1 MEPAP
6 LYRGESVAT
15 PAKYA
20 PTAPLDNP
28 FRELLAVGRKYGLE
42 ATEQLSDFLV
52 DNYESALEN
61 KRATQASQLEK
72 EARIELMKRM
82 SLPEGDENGFFDRDG
97 IFLPAKAKAFI
108 SSYTSRLVGSDRGFI
123 RPKSIEN
130 ARKANATV
138 IGSLELMLTTGIM
151 GSVKDR
157 ARDAYT
163 QKFKNMMESGR
174 YADASAVFA
183 DPRAKNYFNQDQIK
197 GYQIQAR
204 NAETDANIGNAVVG
218 GDSQSLLDMLDNA
231 DISLTPEQRQ
241 RISNG
246 LDEIQNARMRNSLQ
260 GSYARSTSDGKTP
273 EDKWVDAYRLVRPG
287 TPKPVLDLIDKYQ
300 GAIKGNGAAMQEAEQ
315 LAARQVASMVTSA
328 NDEDAAIN
336 FKNTFREL
344 GVNEDYLT
352 RLANARQKSLAAVS
366 NFNPDEAAKHLDDS
380 IFVPAETMQAYND
393 IRNQIFAA
401 NQKGETETVKELA
414 PQARQQQLAIEA
426 ARKKILEAVAGEYTA
441 WLAEYKDKTP
451 DNKESPVECGS
462 QYMSILNKH
471 LAAHKKSVEDYQS
484 PYSQELAINWN
495 RLQEDR
501 KRGQEESAA
510 GDAALKERMPEIE
523 KRIQQEQ
530 KAQEEKQGV
539 HAPAFIMNSTTAD
552 FVHGKSVPSEIALR
566 DDFKSEESI
575 VYYPSDKAPASGE
588 VAIWYDRNKVVHA
601 KVVKVDGIKA
611 PVFSQGAC
619 QAVHL
624 NPTKLN
630 NYNAIAWHADKIH
643 LFWLTGGGLF
653 PAEVADSANAANAAG
668 QADAADAADVPDDG
682 LDPQGVADAANAEE
696 SEPMSNYVDANG
708 NLIKPFSE

>member
-28 FRELLAVGRKYGLE
+28 FRELLAVCRKYGLE

-82 SLPEGDENGFFDRDG
+82 SLPDGYENGFFDRDG
-97 IFLPAKAKAFI
+97 IYLPAKAKTFI

-123 RPKSIEN
+123 RPNSIEN

-138 IGSLELMLTTGIM
+138 IGSLELMLATGIM

-183 DPRAKNYFNQDQIK
+183 DPRAKNYFNQDQIE
-197 GYQIQAR
+197 GYQIQAN
-204 NAETDANIGNAVVG
+204 NAQTDANISNDIIA
-218 GDSQSLLDMLDNA
+218 GDSQSLLAMMDNA
-231 DISLTPEQRQ
+231 DISLTPAQRQ

-246 LDEIQNARMRNSLQ
+246 LDEIQEARMRNSLQ
-260 GSYARSTSDGKTP
+260 GSYTRSASDGKTP
-273 EDKWVDAYRLVRPG
+273 EDKWVDAYKHLRPG
-287 TPKPVLDLIDKYQ
+287 TPKPILDLIDKYQ
-300 GAIKGNGAAMQEAEQ
+300 GAIKGNGAALQEAEQ

-352 RLANARQKSLAAVS
+352 RLANARLKSLAAVS

-380 IFVPAETMQAYND
+380 IFVSAETMGAYND
-393 IRNQIFAA
+393 IRNQMFAA
-401 NQKGETETVKELA
+401 NQNGDEEAIKELA
-414 PQARQQQLAIEA
+414 PKVKQQQLAIEA
-426 ARKKILEAVAGEYTA
+426 ARKNILESVAGEYTV
-441 WLAEYKDKTP
+441 WLAEYKDSTP
-451 DNKESPVECGS
+451 DDKESPVECGS
-462 QYMSILNKH
+462 QYMSILNAK
-471 LAAHKKSVEDYQS
+471 LAEHQKSVEDYQS

-501 KRGQEESAA
+501 KIGQEESAA

-523 KRIQQEQ
+523 KRIQQAQQ
-530 KAQEEKQGV
+530 KQEETLGV
-539 HAPAFIMNSTTAD
+539 HSPTFIMNSTTAD
-552 FVHGKSVPSEIALR
+552 FVHGKSVPSEVALR
-566 DDFKSEESI
+566 EDYKGEDAI

-588 VAIWYDRNKVVHA
+588 VAIWYDRNKVVRA
-601 KVVKVDGIKA
+601 KVVKVDGIQS

-643 LFWLTGGGLF
+643 LFWKGEGLF
-653 PAEVADSANAANAAG
+653 PEDVVVNEGNET
-668 QADAADAADVPDDG
+668 DAPDDG
-682 LDPQGVADAANAEE
+682 LDPQGAADAADAEAAEE
-696 SEPMSNYVDANG
+696 AEPMSNYTDANG
-708 NLIKPFSE
+708 NLTMPFPEQ